1 MSQGI
6 DDLLS
11 PKQVDFLIN
20 SDARINLAEGAIR
33 SGKTI
38 ISLLRWLDYV
48 REKPVSGELVM
59 IGKTA
64 ATVAR
69 NCFSPL
75 QNPDIFGDLAQHVHY
90 TAGAPTGRIF
100 DRTVHVIG
108 ANDAKAEAKIRGF
121 TCAGS
126 YVDEISLIPELF
138 WNQLIGRHSDD
149 NAKIFGTTNPDNP
162 QHWLRKRFL
171 LDNPDVKSW
180 HFVMDDNPR
189 LSESQK
195 AFWRRQYT
203 GLWFKRFILGLWV
216 QAEGA
221 IYDMW
226 DEEKHVVDVLPPIVR
241 WPGVGIDY
249 GTVNPFDALLLG
261 VGHDG
266 RLYLT
271 TEYRWDS
278 RVERRQ
284 KTDSEYS
291 TAVRGWVDGWTAPG
305 SEHPGVIPEKWI
317 VDPSAASFIEQLWR
331 DGVTPTRADNTVGD
345 GIRLVANLL
354 AKDQLRVHR
363 SCTGWVE
370 EVPSYVWDE
379 TAASKGEDR
388 PVKVGDHALDA
399 GRYVLKTTE
408 WSWRHQI
415 TQPAEEAA

>member
-1 MSQGI
+1 MQGI

-69 NCFSPL
+69 NCFAPL
-75 QNPDIFGDLAQHVHY
+75 QNPDIFGELAQHVHY

-100 DRTVHVIG
+100 DRIVHVIG

-171 LDNPDVKSW
+171 LGNPDVKSW

-195 AFWRRQYT
+195 AFWHRQYT
-203 GLWFKRFILGLWV
+203 GLWFKRFIQGLWV

-241 WPGVGIDY
+241 WIGVGVDY

-261 VGHDG
+261 LGTDRH
-266 RLYLT
+266 LYLA

-278 RVERRQ
+278 RTQRRQ

-291 TAVRGWVDGWTAPG
+291 QAVRDWVG
-305 SEHPGVIPEKWI
+305 SYRGPSGRKGVTPEWWV
-317 VDPSAASFIEQLWR
+317 VDPSAASFIQQLWR
-331 DGVTPTRADNTVGD
+331 DGVSPTGADNTVGD

-354 AKDQLRVHR
+354 AQDKLRVHR
-363 SCTGWVE
+363 SCGGWIQ

-379 TAASKGEDR
+379 KAAQRGEDK
-388 PVKVGDHALDA
+388 PAKVDDHALDA
-399 GRYVLKTTE
+399 GRYILRTTE
-408 WSWRHQI
+408 WSWTNDI
-415 TQPAEEAA
+415 ANEEAA